1 MAKKAQEAVAV
12 TEPRKLERYIRI
24 IEHPLKQG
32 ESFPGFQPEVIW
44 ADGDRIVK
52 RKLVDKPNLFEYA
65 FTQAGEMIDPRN
77 ESVGLDD

>member
-1 MAKKAQEAVAV
+1 MAKKAQEPAV
-12 TEPRKLERYIRI
+12 TEPRKLERFIRI
-24 IEHPLKQG
+24 IEHPLKKG

-44 ADGDRIVK
+44 VENDHIVK